1 MHELSI
7 VLNRTTQDGVRI
19 YEICGMLGLEGST
32 DIQKLFEICLGEGV
46 YSTIFILEKLEFIS
60 SAGVGAFISV
70 AKEVRASEGDIVFTE
85 VPPRIRRVLESLD
98 LLDYFKIYASVDE
111 ALDHFAKIT
120 PTTKDDSARSDRRR
134 AVHHPPGLPADLT
147 VEVGLRSLATVKDV
161 LEFSDILVR
170 LKNSEQPIA
179 LALSA
184 AVDAFG
190 IPWMALF
197 NQTSEGFFAPL
208 VVAGQGTGI
217 GPGFRLPVDGD
228 FVDRLRGAKGD
239 FLLFSRWRRSFPP
252 TASRSEELETLQLAG
267 TQGIFR
273 IRSGEGLHAFIC
285 FGACPIVEGEIEALA
300 LLGRQLNW
308 FILYHLSLAPLVWEL
323 AAASERLTRV
333 DEELAL
339 AGKKLTRKTLELKTM
354 FQAATDFSAQLAVH
368 ELLNT
373 FLVIVIGQLGVSR
386 TAVFLMEGD
395 HLNLKLAKGIN
406 DELDLTYSGVLSE
419 DVRRGLLAAKKPLPL
434 DALEGGGSGGLTQKL
449 AELGLTMVC
458 GLVSTREF
466 LGVLALGPKVGQ
478 TDYDGEELRLIW
490 SLSKQ
495 VSVHLENARLFQ
507 RLHKH
512 DRDTVGRLIAAIDS
526 RDPYTRGHSERVSRY
541 VAQLAQMVGLPRQEI
556 HQIVYG
562 AILHD
567 VGMIATLADATLQDT
582 VQLSEE
588 EQGQVG
594 AHPEVGA
601 DILKLL
607 GFDEEC
613 IKTVRQHHERWDGK
627 GYPLGLVGDEVY
639 VGARLV
645 AVADSYD
652 AMISGRRYQQP
663 KTARSALAELEAE
676 AGSRYDPQVVTH
688 FVRLIAARNSDEG

>member
-1 MHELSI
+1 MHELTI
-7 VLNRTTQDGVRI
+7 TLNRATPDGVRI
-19 YEICGMLGLEGST
+19 YEIAGMLGIEGST
-32 DIQKLFEICLGEGV
+32 DIQKLFETCLGEGV
-46 YSTIFILEKLEFIS
+46 FNTIFILDKLEFIS

-70 AKEVRASEGDIVFTE
+70 AKEVRASDGDIVFAE
-85 VPPRIRRVLESLD
+85 IPPRIRRVLESLD
-98 LLDYFKIYASVDE
+98 LMDYFKIYDSVDE
-111 ALDHFAKIT
+111 ALNHFTRLT
-120 PTTKDDSARSDRRR
+120 PTTSEEQSAARVAESSI
-134 AVHHPPGLPADLT
+134 
-147 VEVGLRSLATVKDV
+147 EVPLRSLATPKDV

-170 LKNSEQPIA
+170 LRSADQPIA

-184 AVDAFG
+184 VVDAFG

-197 NQTSEGFFAPL
+197 NQTGDGFFAPL

-228 FVDRLRGAKGD
+228 FVDRLRGAKSD
-239 FLLFSRWRRSFPP
+239 FILFPRWRRSFPP
-252 TASRSEELETLQLAG
+252 SEELETLQLAG

-285 FGACPIVEGEIEALA
+285 FGPSPIIEGEVEALS

-308 FILYHLSLAPLVWEL
+308 FILYHLSVEPLVGEL
-323 AAASERLTRV
+323 AAASERLTQA
-333 DEELAL
+333 DEELTL
-339 AGKKLTRKTLELKTM
+339 AGKKLTRKTLELKTL
-354 FQAATDFSAQLAVH
+354 FQAARDFSGQYAVH

-386 TAVFLMEGD
+386 TVVFLMEGD
-395 HLNLKLAKGIN
+395 HLNLKLAKGIT
-406 DELDLTYSGVLSE
+406 DELDLTYSQVLSE
-419 DVRRGLLAAKKPLPL
+419 DVRRELLAARKPLPL
-434 DALEGGGSGGLTQKL
+434 EALDGEGAVGLTQKL
-449 AELGLTMVC
+449 TELGLTMVC

-466 LGVLALGPKVGQ
+466 LGILALGPRVGQ
-478 TDYDGEELRLIW
+478 TDYDAEELRLIW
-490 SLSKQ
+490 NLSKQ

-512 DRDTVGRLIAAIDS
+512 DRDTVGRLIAAIDA

-541 VAQLAQMVGLPRQEI
+541 VAKLAQMMDLPRQEI

-567 VGMIATLADATLQDT
+567 VGMIATLADATIQDT

-588 EQGQVG
+588 EQRQVE

-613 IKTVRQHHERWDGK
+613 VKTVSQHHERWDGK
-627 GYPLGLVGDEVY
+627 GYPLGLAGEEIY
-639 VGARLV
+639 IGARLV
-645 AVADSYD
+645 AIADSYD
-652 AMISGRRYQQP
+652 TMISGRRYQQP
-663 KTARSALAELEAE
+663 KTARFALAELEAE
-676 AGSRYDPQVVTH
+676 AGSRYDPKVVTE
-688 FVRLIAARNSDEG
+688 FVRLIATKGGDEA

>member
-7 VLNRTTQDGVRI
+7 ALNRTSPDGVRV
-19 YEICGMLGLEGST
+19 YEISGMLGIEGST
-32 DIQKLFEICLGEGV
+32 DIQKLFETCLGEGV
-46 YSTIFILEKLEFIS
+46 YNSVFILDKLEFIS

-70 AKEVRASEGDIVFTE
+70 AKEIRASDGDIVFA
-85 VPPRIRRVLESLD
+85 VIPPRIRRVLESLD
-98 LLDYFKIYASVDE
+98 LLDYFKIYDSVDE
-111 ALDHFAKIT
+111 ALNHFSRLT
-120 PTTKDDSARSDRRR
+120 PTTSEVPSAPS
-134 AVHHPPGLPADLT
+134 PI
-147 VEVGLRSLATVKDV
+147 EVPLRSLATPKDV
-161 LEFSDILVR
+161 LEFSDVLVR
-170 LKNSEQPIA
+170 LRSTDQPIA

-184 AVDAFG
+184 AVHAFG

-197 NQTSEGFFAPL
+197 TQTGDGFFAPL

-217 GPGFRLPVDGD
+217 GPGFRLPVDGA
-228 FVDRLRGAKGD
+228 FVDHLRGAKND
-239 FLLFSRWRRSFPP
+239 FILFPRWRRAFPP
-252 TASRSEELETLQLAG
+252 SEELETLQMTG

-273 IRSGEGLHAFIC
+273 LRSGEGLHAFIC
-285 FGACPIVEGEIEALA
+285 LGPSPIIEGEVEALS

-308 FILYHLSLAPLVWEL
+308 FVLYHLSIEPLVGEL
-323 AAASERLTRV
+323 AATSERLTRS
-333 DEELAL
+333 DEALTL
-339 AGKKLTRKTLELKTM
+339 AGKKLNRKTLELKTM
-354 FQAATDFSAQLAVH
+354 FQAARDFSTQLAVH

-395 HLNLKLAKGIN
+395 HLNLKMAKGITN
-406 DELDLTYSGVLSE
+406 ELDLTYSQVLSE
-419 DVRRGLLAAKKPLPL
+419 DFRRELLEAKRPLPL
-434 DALEGGGSGGLTQKL
+434 EALTEGGAGSLTQKL
-449 AELGLTMVC
+449 TELGLTMVC

-466 LGVLALGPKVGQ
+466 LGVLALGPRVGQ
-478 TDYDGEELRLIW
+478 TDYDAEELRLIW

-541 VAQLAQMVGLPRQEI
+541 VAQLAQMAGLPRQEI

-567 VGMIATLADATLQDT
+567 VGMIATLADATIQDT

-588 EQGQVG
+588 EQRQVE

-627 GYPLGLVGDEVY
+627 GYSLGLTGEEAY

-652 AMISGRRYQQP
+652 TMISGRRYQQP

-676 AGSRYDPQVVTH
+676 AGSRYDPKVVAL
-688 FVRLIAARNSDEG
+688 FVRLIASKDGDEA

>member
-1 MHELSI
+1 MHELTI
-7 VLNRTTQDGVRI
+7 VLNRATPDGVRI
-19 YEICGMLGLEGST
+19 YEIAGMLGIEGST
-32 DIQKLFEICLGEGV
+32 DIQKLFETCLGEGV
-46 YSTIFILEKLEFIS
+46 FNTVFILDKLEFIS

-70 AKEVRASEGDIVFTE
+70 AKEVRASDGDIVFADI
-85 VPPRIRRVLESLD
+85 PPRIRRVLESLD
-98 LLDYFKIYASVDE
+98 LLDYFKIYDSVDE
-111 ALDHFAKIT
+111 ALNHFSRLT
-120 PTTKDDSARSDRRR
+120 PTTTEVQNAARVAESSI
-134 AVHHPPGLPADLT
+134 
-147 VEVGLRSLATVKDV
+147 EVPLRSLATPKDV

-170 LKNSEQPIA
+170 LRSADQPIA

-184 AVDAFG
+184 VVEAFG

-197 NQTSEGFFAPL
+197 NQTCDGFFAPL

-228 FVDRLRGAKGD
+228 FVDRLRSAKSD
-239 FLLFSRWRRSFPP
+239 FILFPRWRRLFPP
-252 TASRSEELETLQLAG
+252 SEELETLQLAG

-285 FGACPIVEGEIEALA
+285 FGPSPIIEGEVEALS

-308 FILYHLSLAPLVWEL
+308 FILYHLSVEPLVGEL
-323 AAASERLTRV
+323 AAASERLSQA
-333 DEELAL
+333 DEELTL
-339 AGKKLTRKTLELKTM
+339 AGKKLTRKTLELKTL
-354 FQAATDFSAQLAVH
+354 FQAARDFSGQYAVH

-386 TAVFLMEGD
+386 TVVFLMDGD
-395 HLNLKLAKGIN
+395 HLNLKLAKGIT
-406 DELDLTYSGVLSE
+406 DELDLTYSQVLSE
-419 DVRRGLLAAKKPLPL
+419 DVRRELLAARKPLPL
-434 DALEGGGSGGLTQKL
+434 EALDGEGAAGLKQKL
-449 AELGLTMVC
+449 TELGLTMVC

-466 LGVLALGPKVGQ
+466 LGVLALGPRVGQ
-478 TDYDGEELRLIW
+478 TDYDAEELRLIW
-490 SLSKQ
+490 NLSKQ

-512 DRDTVGRLIAAIDS
+512 DRDTVGRLIAAIDA

-541 VAQLAQMVGLPRQEI
+541 VAKLAQMMALPRQEI

-567 VGMIATLADATLQDT
+567 VGMIATLADATIQDT

-588 EQGQVG
+588 EQRQVE

-613 IKTVRQHHERWDGK
+613 VKTVSQHHERWDGK
-627 GYPLGLVGDEVY
+627 GYPLGLAGGEIY
-639 VGARLV
+639 IGARLV
-645 AVADSYD
+645 AIADSYD
-652 AMISGRRYQQP
+652 TMISGRRYQQP
-663 KTARSALAELEAE
+663 KTTRFAVAELEAE
-676 AGSRYDPQVVTH
+676 AGSRYDPKVVTQ
-688 FVRLIAARNSDEG
+688 FVRLITTVGSDEA

>member
-1 MHELSI
+1 MHELTI
-7 VLNRTTQDGVRI
+7 TLNRATPDGVRI
-19 YEICGMLGLEGST
+19 YEIAGMLGIEGST
-32 DIQKLFEICLGEGV
+32 DIQKLFEVCLGEGV
-46 YSTIFILEKLEFIS
+46 YNTVFILEKLEFIS

-70 AKEVRASEGDIVFTE
+70 AKEVRAADGDIVFADI
-85 VPPRIRRVLESLD
+85 PPRIRRVLESLD
-98 LLDYFKIYASVDE
+98 LLDYFKIYDSVEE
-111 ALDHFAKIT
+111 ALNHFTRLT
-120 PTTKDDSARSDRRR
+120 PTTSEVQSTVR
-134 AVHHPPGLPADLT
+134 APESSI
-147 VEVGLRSLATVKDV
+147 EVPLRSLATPKDV

-170 LKNSEQPIA
+170 LRSTDQPIA

-184 AVDAFG
+184 AVDSFG

-197 NQTSEGFFAPL
+197 NQTGDGFFAPL

-228 FVDRLRGAKGD
+228 FVDRLRGAKSD

-252 TASRSEELETLQLAG
+252 SEELETLQMAG
-267 TQGIFR
+267 TQGIYR

-285 FGACPIVEGEIEALA
+285 FGPSPIIEGEIEALA

-308 FILYHLSLAPLVWEL
+308 FILYHISVEPLVGEL
-323 AAASERLTRV
+323 AAASERLTQV
-333 DEELAL
+333 DEELTL
-339 AGKKLTRKTLELKTM
+339 AGKKLNRKTLELKTL
-354 FQAATDFSAQLAVH
+354 FQAAHDFSGQYAVH

-395 HLNLKLAKGIN
+395 HLNLRLAKGIT
-406 DELDLTYSGVLSE
+406 DELDLTYSQVLSE
-419 DVRRGLLAAKKPLPL
+419 DVRNELMSAKKPLPL
-434 DALEGGGSGGLTQKL
+434 DALSEDVAGSLTQKL
-449 AELGLTMVC
+449 TELGLTMVC

-478 TDYDGEELRLIW
+478 MDYDAEELRLIW
-490 SLSKQ
+490 NLSKQ

-541 VAQLAQMVGLPRQEI
+541 VAQLAQMMDLPRQEI

-567 VGMIATLADATLQDT
+567 VGMIATLADATIQDT

-588 EQGQVG
+588 EQRQVE

-613 IKTVRQHHERWDGK
+613 IKTVSQHHERWDGK
-627 GYPLGLVGDEVY
+627 GYPLGLAGEEVY
-639 VGARLV
+639 TGARLV

-652 AMISGRRYQQP
+652 TMISGRRYQQP
-663 KTARSALAELEAE
+663 KTARFALAEIEAE
-676 AGSRYDPQVVTH
+676 AGTRYDPKVVTL
-688 FVRLIAARNSDEG
+688 FVRLITSKDHDEV

>member
-7 VLNRTTQDGVRI
+7 TLNRTTPDGVRV
-19 YEICGMLGLEGST
+19 YEISGMLGIEGST
-32 DIQKLFEICLGEGV
+32 DIQKLFEVCLGEGV
-46 YSTIFILEKLEFIS
+46 YNTVFILDKLEFIS

-70 AKEVRASEGDIVFTE
+70 AKEVRASDGDIVFALI
-85 VPPRIRRVLESLD
+85 PPRIRRVLESLD
-98 LLDYFKIYASVDE
+98 LLDYFKIYDSVDE
-111 ALDHFAKIT
+111 ALDHFSHLT
-120 PTTKDDSARSDRRR
+120 PTTS
-134 AVHHPPGLPADLT
+134 
-147 VEVGLRSLATVKDV
+147 EVLVPESPIEVPLRSLATPKDV

-170 LKNSEQPIA
+170 LRSSDQPIA

-184 AVDAFG
+184 AVDVFG

-197 NQTSEGFFAPL
+197 NQTGDGFFAPL
-208 VVAGQGTGI
+208 VVAGQGIGI

-228 FVDRLRGAKGD
+228 FVDRLRGAKSD
-239 FLLFSRWRRSFPP
+239 FLLFPRWRRTFP
-252 TASRSEELETLQLAG
+252 SSEELETLQMAG
-267 TQGIFR
+267 TQGILR

-285 FGACPIVEGEIEALA
+285 FGPSPIIEGEVEALA

-308 FILYHLSLAPLVWEL
+308 FILYHLSVEPLVGEL
-323 AAASERLTRV
+323 AAASERLTQA
-333 DEELAL
+333 DEELTL

-354 FQAATDFSAQLAVH
+354 FQAARDFSGQFAVH

-395 HLNLKLAKGIN
+395 HLNLKLAKGIT
-406 DELDLTYSGVLSE
+406 DELDLTYSQVLSE
-419 DVRRGLLAAKKPLPL
+419 DVRRELLTTKKPLPL
-434 DALEGGGSGGLTQKL
+434 DALAEDGSGSLKQKL
-449 AELGLTMVC
+449 TELGFTMVC

-466 LGVLALGPKVGQ
+466 LGILALGPKVGQ
-478 TDYDGEELRLIW
+478 LDYDAEDLHLIW

-541 VAQLAQMVGLPRQEI
+541 VAKLAQMMDLPRQEI

-567 VGMIATLADATLQDT
+567 VGMIATLADATIQDT

-588 EQGQVG
+588 EQRQVE

-627 GYPLGLVGDEVY
+627 GYTLGLAGEEVY

-676 AGSRYDPQVVTH
+676 AGSRYDPKVVSL
-688 FVRLIAARNSDEG
+688 FVRLITAKHGDEV